1 MCNYALNSASE
12 MVVKECPWDYLSMN
26 LIRVCAIHERPWTLM
41 AFTNTYVDFKWC
53 LTHCSEKEQKQI
65 WMCKEMAKCLNLVNL
80 CVCVLPVVVLAAGPL
95 ERWGPPAHGRCS
107 GSRRRR
113 TAALRRE
120 ASGSAGRCGLSPAGS
135 YSTAHRGQRTN
146 REEVECCCPTFQ
158 QNFREVFKC
167 QDKTHEE
174 FYFFCFDLLQL
185 CVNCWPISSI

>member
-1 MCNYALNSASE
+1 
-12 MVVKECPWDYLSMN
+12 
-26 LIRVCAIHERPWTLM
+26 
-41 AFTNTYVDFKWC
+41 
-53 LTHCSEKEQKQI
+53 
-65 WMCKEMAKCLNLVNL
+65 MCKEMAKCLNLVNL

-146 REEVECCCPTFQ
+146 REEVECCCLTFQ

-167 QDKTHEE
+167 QDKPMRNFIFFVLIYYSSVSIVGQLAQSKNEE
-174 FYFFCFDLLQL
+174 GHLVCPYHKE
-185 CVNCWPISSI
+185 I